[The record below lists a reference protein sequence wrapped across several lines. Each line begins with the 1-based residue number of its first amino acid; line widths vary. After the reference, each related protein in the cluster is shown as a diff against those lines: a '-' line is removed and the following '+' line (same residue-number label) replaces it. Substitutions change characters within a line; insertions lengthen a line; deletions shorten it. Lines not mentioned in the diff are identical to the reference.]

1 MKFIRPV
8 LGLVRTLFN
17 ASYQTLLIR
26 LILRKNLPSYVL
38 SPLQEFWP
46 IFLFLFSVFSLS
58 LSLFFFSFLLFVV
71 FGTLDLPIL
80 TTNHTIPGIDPP
92 RIVSSRSLASMRY
105 VLMQAE
111 YFQDSRGFPRLDAP
125 EIRLMVFSKS
135 HGFRI
140 PFAMALQSIV
150 DERDF
155 LFRECSRGVSIK
167 AYLVRETFPAHD
179 SVTRPKYSFSIT
191 VATLLHRSTMLL
203 FFYCFSF

>member
-1 MKFIRPV
+1 MKFI
-8 LGLVRTLFN
+8 VRILSN
-17 ASYQTLLIR
+17 ASYQIFLIR
-26 LILRKNLPSYVL
+26 LLLSRNLPSYAL
-38 SPLQEFWP
+38 ATNFHLCRNFGR
-46 IFLFLFSVFSLS
+46 FFSVF

-80 TTNHTIPGIDPP
+80 RTDHTIPGIDPP
-92 RIVSSRSLASMRY
+92 RIVSSRSFASMRY

-111 YFQDSRGFPRLDAP
+111 YFQDSCGFPRHDAP
-125 EIRLMVFSKS
+125 EIRLMVFFKS

-179 SVTRPKYSFSIT
+179 SVTRPKYSFSVT
-191 VATLLHRSTMLL
+191 VVTSLHRSTMIL
-203 FFYCFSF
+203 FFFCLPLRVSF